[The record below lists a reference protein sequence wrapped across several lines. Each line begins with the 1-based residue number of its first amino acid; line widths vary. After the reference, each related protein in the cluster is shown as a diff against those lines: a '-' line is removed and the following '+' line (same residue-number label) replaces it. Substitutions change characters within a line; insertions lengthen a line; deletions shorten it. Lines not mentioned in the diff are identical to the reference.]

1 MTQSRDLE
9 ASGGK
14 RAQDV
19 LLRACHVEPGQAI
32 VSAQHGHLATMVRRG
47 VVIGFDRKDRVASH
61 APGRQM
67 PAK

>member
-1 MTQSRDLE
+1 
-9 ASGGK
+9 
-14 RAQDV
+14 
-19 LLRACHVEPGQAI
+19 
-32 VSAQHGHLATMVRRG
+32 LATMVRRG